1 MSREITTASL
11 TAASGEVV
19 RPLFFVLLDLPDGP
33 VRLTTAAGDVQ
44 WASESWLGVGA
55 LGSIGEIEETSA
67 LQANGVEMSL
77 SGINPDIVPA
87 VLSGSYQ
94 GRRCDVWLGFL
105 TEAYQLVADP
115 ILLFAGILDQLSI
128 ELGDS
133 AAIRAQAQSRLA
145 DWERPRVQRYTDA
158 SQRMLFAEDRFLEGV
173 NAAANM
179 ELVWGRG

>member
-1 MSREITTASL
+1 MARDITTASL
-11 TAASGEVV
+11 EAATGEVS
-19 RPLFFVLLDLPDGP
+19 RPVFFVLLDLPDGA
-33 VRLTTAAGDVQ
+33 VRLTTAAGSMS
-44 WASESWLGVGA
+44 WNSEDWLGVGA
-55 LGSIGEIEETSA
+55 LGRIGEIEETGS

-87 VLSGSYQ
+87 VLAGSYQ
-94 GRRCDVWLGFL
+94 GRACRVWLGFL
-105 TEAYQLVADP
+105 TDSYQLVASP

-128 ELGDS
+128 ELGES
-133 AAIRAQAQSRLA
+133 ASITAQAQSRLA